1 MISLSMKIQPRCSVR
16 HQKMQTKT
24 SVKYN
29 LSLIRN
35 KCKIIVKYP
44 DTIPILRVT
53 GKEVSNNTIKAPNST
68 SHRIKETIYEIKT
81 NSRI

>member
-1 MISLSMKIQPRCSVR
+1 MISLSMKIQLRCSVR

-29 LSLIRN
+29 VSLIKN

-53 GKEVSNNTIKAPNST
+53 GKEVSNNTIKT
-68 SHRIKETIYEIKT
+68 QVKVEFYETQDKR
-81 NSRI
+81 NHLRDQN

>member
-44 DTIPILRVT
+44 DTIPILRVI
-53 GKEVSNNTIKAPNST
+53 GKEVSNNTKKALV
-68 SHRIKETIYEIKT
+68 KAEFYESQDKR
-81 NSRI
+81 NHLRDQN